1 LNQRVRLADTARTA
15 LAGVRLVNGAVGLFT
30 PEVLARRLGA
40 DPEENPAL
48 LYALRLF
55 GVRTIVIAVQLHRR
69 EPTALRTAL
78 PIHASDTL
86 AAVLL
91 ARRLPRR
98 QGAAVVGISALNT
111 LLALQARRTS

>member
-1 LNQRVRLADTARTA
+1 MGLVDGARVA
-15 LAGVRLVNGAVGLFT
+15 LAGIRLVNGTAGLVA
-30 PEVLARRLGA
+30 PQVLAQRLGA
-40 DPEENPAL
+40 EPDDPAL

-55 GVRTIVIAVQLHRR
+55 GVRTVVIAVELFRR
-69 EPTALRTAL
+69 EPAALRTAV

-91 ARRLPRR
+91 ARRLPAR

-111 LLALQARRTS
+111 CLALLARRG

>member
-1 LNQRVRLADTARTA
+1 MSVARGAAAA
-15 LAGVRLVNGAVGLFT
+15 LAGIRLVNGTAGLVA

-40 DPEENPAL
+40 EPDDPAL

-55 GVRTIVIAVQLHRR
+55 GVRTVVIALDLLRSDR
-69 EPTALRTAL
+69 MALRAAL
-78 PIHASDTL
+78 PIHASDTI

-91 ARRLPRR
+91 ARRLPAR

-111 LLALQARRTS
+111 WLALLARRS